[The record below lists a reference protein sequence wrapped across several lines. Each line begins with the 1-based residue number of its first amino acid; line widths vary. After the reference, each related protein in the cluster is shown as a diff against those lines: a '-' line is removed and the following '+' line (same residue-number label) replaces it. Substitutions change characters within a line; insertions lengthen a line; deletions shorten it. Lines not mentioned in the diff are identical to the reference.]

1 MEESDQSK
9 GDMTPQ
15 KSQLKLYSLGTV
27 AANKKLDSDIVEVVP
42 LEQMPMLDGDVNSL
56 EQKDKAKGKNASGEA
71 FNKEV
76 TGTNSIQAKW
86 LPLGDTNRKSAP
98 DVRRGEWVRIYQ
110 FADSDEYYWATL
122 NHNKKLRK
130 LETVNWSFS
139 NTKKEEEE
147 ENANNTYWMEIST
160 HKKLI
165 HLHTSKN
172 DEEPFAYDIQLN
184 TKDGN
189 LTIYDN
195 DENYIFLDSKNRR
208 IKLHNKDDSFID
220 LNKKKIWINA
230 VDEIKMTTKHLI
242 INASN
247 KIDQTT
253 TTWNMTDQT
262 ATHKTGT
269 YKQTSGSYT
278 NQTGSYKLTAG
289 SFNTTTPTANFNGSM
304 KISASAMIN
313 GGLVVNGGSVLNGGL
328 SHPGHTH

>member
-1 MEESDQSK
+1 M
-9 GDMTPQ
+9 
-15 KSQLKLYSLGTV
+15 
-27 AANKKLDSDIVEVVP
+27 
-42 LEQMPMLDGDVNSL
+42 
-56 EQKDKAKGKNASGEA
+56 
-71 FNKEV
+71 
-76 TGTNSIQAKW
+76 
-86 LPLGDTNRKSAP
+86 
-98 DVRRGEWVRIYQ
+98 
-110 FADSDEYYWATL
+110 
-122 NHNKKLRK
+122 
-130 LETVNWSFS
+130 
-139 NTKKEEEE
+139 
-147 ENANNTYWMEIST
+147 
-160 HKKLI
+160 
-165 HLHTSKN
+165 
-172 DEEPFAYDIQLN
+172 
-184 TKDGN
+184 
-189 LTIYDN
+189 TIYDN